1 MALGKFG
8 PDQKG
13 NGLLL
18 VAFCCGNCS
27 GKATDMSKA
36 PFAVNGVTVR
46 LAVLACSSKLA
57 VLHILRALETGAD
70 GVAVWTCGKLS
81 CRFGRGWAR
90 AHKRVDHARRILDQ
104 IGVGGQRVF
113 INELSPSQTE
123 GLPRQLAER
132 ADELTKLGPSPLKSA
147 GDK

>member
-27 GKATDMSKA
+27 GKAGQMSKA
-36 PFAVNGVTVR
+36 PFIVNGVNVR

-70 GVAVWTCGKLS
+70 AVALWTCGKLA

-90 AHKRVDHARRILDQ
+90 AAKRVDRARVILDQ
-104 IGVGGQRVF
+104 IGIGGQRVF
-113 INELSPSQTE
+113 ITELSPTE
-123 GLPRQLAER
+123 ADGLDRSLTER
-132 ADELTKLGPSPLKSA
+132 AEELTKLGPSPLKSA
-147 GDK
+147 GAK